1 MMAEK
6 VKIAKAVEREFDQ
19 EEQAAV
25 HKLAEEDLHAVTV
38 AGDSKNILIMIGVI
52 VGIFVLTLGSF
63 KLYNQFT
70 GAGVIVIDDLHQKN
84 LEGELDAEEGYI
96 YNGYSIV
103 KADGLWWTE
112 IDISSRLIK
121 IPLHF
126 GPKEVEEILITGKL
140 SSQFDKGA
148 TVYIAIDPEVN
159 YNKYYTLALM
169 EMNNNILQGVNRNL
183 EAACTKENII
193 CENRTIINCNTAG
206 GKPVIEL
213 AVSESSEIEFSG
225 SCIKISGDGEALVK
239 AVDRMLYTWYGI
251 MD

>member
-1 MMAEK
+1 MVEK
-6 VKIAKAVEREFDQ
+6 VKIAKAVERELDR

-25 HKLAEEDLHAVTV
+25 HKLTEEDLQATTN
-38 AGDSKNILIMIGVI
+38 AGDGKNILIMVGVI

-63 KLYNQFT
+63 KLYNQLT

-84 LEGELDAEEGYI
+84 LEGELDAEEGYL
-96 YNGYSIV
+96 YNGYSLV

-112 IDISSRLIK
+112 IDAGSRMIK

-126 GPKEVEEILITGKL
+126 GPKDVEEIPVAGKL
-140 SSQFDKGA
+140 SSQFDKG
-148 TVYIAIDPEVN
+148 TLIYIAIDPEVN

-169 EMNNNILQGVNRNL
+169 EMNNNILQGVNRNI
-183 EAACTKENII
+183 EAACTTENIA
-193 CENRTIINCNTAG
+193 CDNRTIIACDTAG

-213 AVSESSEIEFSG
+213 AVSESSGIEFSG

>member
-1 MMAEK
+1 MVEK
-6 VKIAKAVEREFDQ
+6 VKIAKAVERELDR
-19 EEQAAV
+19 EEQAVV
-25 HKLAEEDLHAVTV
+25 HKLVEEDLQATTS
-38 AGDSKNILIMIGVI
+38 AGDGKNILIMVGVI

-63 KLYNQFT
+63 KVYNQFT

-84 LEGELDAEEGYI
+84 LDGNLDTDEGYL
-96 YNGYSIV
+96 YNVYSIV

-112 IDISSRLIK
+112 IDAGSRTIK

-126 GPKEVEEILITGKL
+126 GPKEVEEIPVVGKL
-140 SSQFDKGA
+140 SSQFDKGN
-148 TVYIAIDPEVN
+148 TIYIAIDPEIN

-169 EMNNNILQGVNRNL
+169 EMNNNILQGINRNI
-183 EAACTKENII
+183 EAACTKENVA
-193 CENRTIINCNTAG
+193 CDNRTIIDCDATG

-251 MD
+251 MN

>member
-1 MMAEK
+1 MVEK
-6 VKIAKAVEREFDQ
+6 VKIAKAVERELDR

-25 HKLAEEDLHAVTV
+25 HKLTEEDLQATTN
-38 AGDSKNILIMIGVI
+38 AGDGKNILIMVGVI
-52 VGIFVLTLGSF
+52 VGIFILTLGSF
-63 KLYNQFT
+63 KLYNQLT
-70 GAGVIVIDDLHQKN
+70 GAGVIVIDDLHLKN
-84 LEGELDAEEGYI
+84 LEGELDAEEGYL
-96 YNGYSIV
+96 YNGYSLV

-112 IDISSRLIK
+112 IDTDSRMIK

-126 GPKEVEEILITGKL
+126 GPKEVEEIPVAGKL
-140 SSQFDKGA
+140 SSQFDKG
-148 TVYIAIDPEVN
+148 TLIYIAIDPEVN

-169 EMNNNILQGVNRNL
+169 EMNNNILQGVNRNI
-183 EAACTKENII
+183 EAACTKENIA
-193 CENRTIINCNTAG
+193 CDNRTIIACDTAG

-213 AVSESSEIEFSG
+213 AVSESSGIEFSG

>member
-1 MMAEK
+1 MVEK
-6 VKIAKAVEREFDQ
+6 VKIAKAVERELDR
-19 EEQAAV
+19 EEQAAI
-25 HKLAEEDLHAVTV
+25 HKLAEEDLQTVTT
-38 AGDSKNILIMIGVI
+38 AGDGKNILIMVGVI

-63 KLYNQFT
+63 KVYNQFT
-70 GAGVIVIDDLHQKN
+70 GAGVIVVDDLHQKN
-84 LEGELDAEEGYI
+84 LDGDLDADEGYL

-112 IDISSRLIK
+112 IDAGSRVIK

-126 GPKEVEEILITGKL
+126 GPKEVEEIHVSGKL
-140 SSQFDKGA
+140 SSQFDKGNI
-148 TVYIAIDPEVN
+148 VYIAIDPEVN

-169 EMNNNILQGVNRNL
+169 EMNNNILQGINRNI
-183 EAACTKENII
+183 EAACTKENAA
-193 CENRTIINCNTAG
+193 CDNRTIINCDATD

-225 SCIKISGDGEALVK
+225 SCIKISGDNEALVK

-251 MD
+251 MN

>member
-1 MMAEK
+1 MVEK
-6 VKIAKAVEREFDQ
+6 VKIAKAVERELDR

-25 HKLAEEDLHAVTV
+25 HKLTEEDLQATTN
-38 AGDSKNILIMIGVI
+38 AGDGKNILIMVGVI

-63 KLYNQFT
+63 KLYNQLT
-70 GAGVIVIDDLHQKN
+70 SAGVIVIDDLHLKN
-84 LEGELDAEEGYI
+84 LEGELDAEEGYL
-96 YNGYSIV
+96 YNGYSLV

-112 IDISSRLIK
+112 IDTDSRMIK

-126 GPKEVEEILITGKL
+126 GPKEVEEIPVAGKL
-140 SSQFDKGA
+140 SSQFDKG
-148 TVYIAIDPEVN
+148 TLIYIAIDPEVN

-169 EMNNNILQGVNRNL
+169 EMNNNILQGVNRNI
-183 EAACTKENII
+183 EAACTKENIA
-193 CENRTIINCNTAG
+193 CDNRTIIACDTAG

-213 AVSESSEIEFSG
+213 AVSESSGIEFSG